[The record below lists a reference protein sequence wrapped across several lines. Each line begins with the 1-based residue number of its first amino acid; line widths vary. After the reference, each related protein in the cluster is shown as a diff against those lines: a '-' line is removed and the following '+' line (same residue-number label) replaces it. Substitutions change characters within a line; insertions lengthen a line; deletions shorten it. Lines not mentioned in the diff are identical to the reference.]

1 MGKVTYEYPIKD
13 ICGKIGMNATMG
25 FAHRGDTKYTVKYG
39 TRTTPVTAGETLQR
53 NKFKTAVT
61 ATRARLKDPDK
72 LLQDQTA
79 FAKQPKYKTLYQFVF
94 NAELEKEKG

>member
-13 ICGKIGMNATMG
+13 ICGKIGKNATVG

-39 TRTTPVTAGETLQR
+39 TRTTPVTANEQTQR

-61 ATRARLKDPDK
+61 ATRARMQDPEK
-72 LLQDQTA
+72 YAQDLAA
-79 FAKQPKYKTLYQFVF
+79 FQAQSKYKTLYQYVF
-94 NAELEKEKG
+94 NDEMSKLG